1 MFERVKQGAVD
12 VVWGDLPLN
21 VEYVGDLRAV
31 LTGCLTGG
39 QPHVVLDLSNMPLI
53 DGAGLE
59 LLLDCKDEFEALGGA
74 LKLAGPNPLCR
85 EILAVTGVGSELEI
99 FPEPLSAVGSFVR

>member
-12 VVWGDLPLN
+12 VVLGDLPLN
-21 VEYVGDLRAV
+21 EEHVADLRDV

-39 QPHVVLDLSNMPLI
+39 QPCVVFDLSNTPLI

-59 LLLDCKDEFEALGGA
+59 LLLDFKEEFEALGGA

-85 EILAVTGVGSELEI
+85 EILAVTGAGSELEV